1 MMKDLNI
8 GENLIRK
15 RKEKGITQ
23 DELARFIG
31 VSKASVSKWETG
43 HSYPDVVFLPQLAA
57 YFDISLDELMG
68 YEPQMTDDDIR
79 KLYVE
84 LLSEF
89 ATKPFAEMQER
100 CRELA
105 KKYYSCFLLLYQLAT
120 LLANYAIALGDEA
133 QKTAAIIEAK
143 LLLSRVKEQS
153 DNSELRRL
161 ALMAEA
167 SCEMLLNAPN
177 KVVSLLENE
186 SRTTTQPS
194 VGALLSGAYQMLG
207 NPHKAK
213 LVMQDS
219 ISSDAVVLFYDLL
232 SYLPLCGDDSALF
245 EETCR
250 RLMALRDSFQM
261 ERIYPAP
268 VLSFYLAAAE
278 SYAALG
284 NREKAIAMLE
294 AYADLAVSD
303 IFPLGLKADGF
314 FTLLDE
320 VQERQLKE
328 SSFVMPELPRDESA
342 IKQDIVDSVV
352 ANPAFAPL
360 SEEARFKMLS
370 DKLRTIL

>member
-1 MMKDLNI
+1 MKDLNI

-23 DELARFIG
+23 GELARFIG

-79 KLYVE
+79 KLYAE
-84 LLSEF
+84 LLTEF
-89 ATKPFAEMQER
+89 AAKPFGEMWER

-105 KKYYSCFLLLYQLAT
+105 KKYFSCPLLLYQLAT
-120 LLANYAIALGDEA
+120 LLANYAIALEDEA
-133 QKTAAIIEAK
+133 QKNAAIMEAK
-143 LLLSRVKEQS
+143 LLLARVRERS
-153 DNSELRRL
+153 DDSELRRL

-177 KVVSLLENE
+177 RVVSLLENE
-186 SRTTTQPS
+186 SRTSIQPS
-194 VGALLSGAYQMLG
+194 VGALLSGAHQMLG
-207 NPHKAK
+207 NLHEAK

-219 ISSDAVVLFYDLL
+219 ISSDVVVLFYDML
-232 SYLPLCGDDSALF
+232 SYLPLCGDDGVLF

-250 RLMALRDSFQM
+250 RLTALKDSFQV
-261 ERIYPAP
+261 ENIYPAP

-278 SYAALG
+278 GYAVLG
-284 NREKAIAMLE
+284 NIEKAIAMLE
-294 AYADLAVSD
+294 AYTDLATAD
-303 IFPLGLKADGF
+303 IFPLALKADSF

-320 VQERQLKE
+320 AQERLLQE
-328 SSFVMPELPRDESA
+328 NNFVMTELPRDEGA
-342 IKQDIVDSVV
+342 IKQDIVVSVT
-352 ANPAFAPL
+352 ANPAFAPFAG
-360 SEEARFKMLS
+360 EARYKMLA
-370 DKLRTIL
+370 DKLRTLL